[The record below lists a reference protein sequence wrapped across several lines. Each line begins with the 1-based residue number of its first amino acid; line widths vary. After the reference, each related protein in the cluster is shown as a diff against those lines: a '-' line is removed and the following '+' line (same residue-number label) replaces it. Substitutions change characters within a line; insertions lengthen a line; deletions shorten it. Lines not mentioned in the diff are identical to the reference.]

1 MIAGGTGITPMYQV
15 IRASCE
21 DAKDQ
26 AALSLAYSN
35 QTGADILLR
44 EELDAF
50 ARKFI
55 CKFKVWH
62 ILGNV
67 PEGCQY
73 GKGLVAKE
81 HIKERLLPPISWAK
95 LQLCG
100 SPGTI
105 DAMKKNLAEL
115 GFMVPTGPSKPTN
128 QVFLF

>member
-1 MIAGGTGITPMYQV
+1 
-15 IRASCE
+15 
-21 DAKDQ
+21 
-26 AALSLAYSN
+26 
-35 QTGADILLR
+35 LR

-55 CKFKVWH
+55 CKFKVWYV
-62 ILGNV
+62 LGNV

-81 HIKERLLPPISWAK
+81 HIKERLLPPISGAE

-100 SPGTI
+100 SPVTI
-105 DAMKKNLAEL
+105 DAMKNFTEL
-115 GFMVPTGPSKPTN
+115 GFMVPTGPLKPTN